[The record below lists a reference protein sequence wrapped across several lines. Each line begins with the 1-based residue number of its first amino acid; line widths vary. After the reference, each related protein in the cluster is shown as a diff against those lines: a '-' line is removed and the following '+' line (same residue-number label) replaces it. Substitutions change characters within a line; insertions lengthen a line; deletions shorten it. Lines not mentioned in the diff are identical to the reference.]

1 MRRLGFL
8 LAGALLIVGCTSTSE
23 PASKLTAYT
32 EAFGY
37 AKALEVAKK
46 ENKRLFIDFSATWCG
61 PCQQLKETLNDPRVV
76 RALQDHVV
84 LLVDVDKDP
93 KLAAK
98 FGVRGIPAYF
108 VVDSDGRMQN
118 LGTGYREVPQFLG
131 WLREGGAGG

>member
-61 PCQQLKETLNDPRVV
+61 PCQQLKKTLTDPRVA
-76 RALQDHVV
+76 RALQDYVI
-84 LLVDVDKDP
+84 LLIDVDKDP
-93 KLAAK
+93 KLTAQ
-98 FGVRGIPAYF
+98 FNVGPIPAYF
-108 VVDSDGRMQN
+108 VVDGDGQWQN
-118 LGTGYREVPQFLG
+118 LGTGYKDVAQFLA
-131 WLREGGAGG
+131 WLKQGGSGG